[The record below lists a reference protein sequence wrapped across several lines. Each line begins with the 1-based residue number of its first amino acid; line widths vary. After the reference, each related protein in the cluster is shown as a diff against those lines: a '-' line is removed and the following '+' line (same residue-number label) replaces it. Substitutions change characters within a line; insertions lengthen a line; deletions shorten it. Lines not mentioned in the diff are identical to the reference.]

1 MKLKGKRILL
11 TGATGGLGQALAI
24 ALAKKG
30 AHLALVGRN
39 ATKLNHLQ
47 KTLERTGS
55 HRVVCITT
63 DLSEDGANQHI
74 VETAKLEM
82 GGIDILVNNAGVSD
96 FTKFERQPESRIAE
110 MIHTNVTAPIQLTRL
125 VLDDFMA
132 KNQGHII
139 FVGSIFG
146 SLAFPHFATY
156 SASKFAIHGFSQ
168 SLRREL
174 LGSAIG
180 ITYVAPRGIKTP
192 LNDAN
197 TVAMWTKTGS
207 RMDEPDIVAKR
218 IIEALEK
225 EQQEVFIGQPETFFA
240 WLNGVCPTLVSKG
253 LKKTT
258 HIARQFL

>member
-24 ALAKKG
+24 GFAKAG

-39 ATKLNHLQ
+39 EDKLNQLQ
-47 KTLERTGS
+47 KTLETSGN
-55 HRVVCITT
+55 HRVVTITA
-63 DLSEDGANQHI
+63 DLSVDGATNHI

-96 FTKFERQPESRIAE
+96 FSKFEQQTDPAIAQ

-125 VLDDFMA
+125 VLNGFIK
-132 KNQGHII
+132 KNQGHIV

-168 SLRREL
+168 ALRREL
-174 LGSAIG
+174 LGTAIG
-180 ITYVAPRGIKTP
+180 ITYIAPRGIKTP
-192 LNDAN
+192 LNDAR
-197 TVAMWTKTGS
+197 TIAMWTKTGS
-207 RMDEPDIVAKR
+207 RMDDPEVVAQRIV
-218 IIEALEK
+218 EALEK

-240 WLNGVCPTLVSKG
+240 WLNGVCPSMVSKG
-253 LKKTT
+253 LRKTT
-258 HIARQFL
+258 LIARQFL